1 MKTKS
6 KVQQEVPKRKWNLP
20 TSLIKQFEKSREKMA
35 SKKKNIP
42 IVEEGKVREKLKW
55 EKLGFWHKRRLK
67 RKPETAFLIR
77 MFFSNGTSKEFVI
90 STTKETFDYLGRTYY
105 LRYEDAYYNLTQNLY
120 ELNYFDDYPVP
131 LDREVVKIGDK
142 NFWTVTSEN
151 LKDIIKMEY
160 VKALASSQE
169 LNKFLR
175 MNATLSVLIVFMTM
189 VVIYFVWK
197 ASKILTFLAGQ

>member
-1 MKTKS
+1 MKTKTE
-6 KVQQEVPKRKWNLP
+6 VQQKQPKRKWGLS
-20 TSLIKQFEKSREKMA
+20 TSLIKDFEDARKKMA
-35 SKKKNIP
+35 SKKKYIP
-42 IVEEGKVREKLKW
+42 EVEDGKVREKLKW
-55 EKLGFWHKRRLK
+55 EKLGFWQKRKLK
-67 RKPETAFLIR
+67 RKPETSFLIR

-105 LRYEDAYYNLTQNLY
+105 LRYEDAYFNLTQNLY

-142 NFWTVTSEN
+142 KFWTVTSEN

-175 MNATLSVLIVFMTM
+175 MNATLSVLIVFMNM
-189 VVIYFVWK
+189 VVIYFVWN
-197 ASKILTFLAGQ
+197 ASKILTFLAGK